1 MFYTKFNTDSFSTF
15 GVARN
20 DFFLRRYLNSPTD
33 FCNNMFIILVLDFSP
48 LVTRTSGGF
57 RLNISAFRRKA
68 GVKKMQA
75 VLDRQKRG
83 SWFQAFQESTSE
95 TGHNMVY
102 RMLCYVNKVL
112 EEIAWVTE
120 ELSRKTTA

>member
-1 MFYTKFNTDSFSTF
+1 
-15 GVARN
+15 
-20 DFFLRRYLNSPTD
+20 
-33 FCNNMFIILVLDFSP
+33 MFIILVLDFSP
-48 LVTRTSGGF
+48 LVTRSSG
-57 RLNISAFRRKA
+57 LNISAFRKKA

-75 VLDRQKRG
+75 VLDRQKRR
-83 SWFQAFQESTSE
+83 SWSQAFQESTSE